1 MTFFIAL
8 FVLLM
13 QFVWKYVDDMVGKG
27 FEWNVILELLFY
39 ASSTFVPLALPLAV
53 LLSSLMAFGNL
64 GENYELVA
72 IKSSGISLQRAMQP
86 LVVFIFVI
94 SVAAFFFSNN
104 ILPRANLKFRTLLKD
119 VRQKKPAVAIKEG
132 VFYSEI
138 TDYVIKVGK
147 KDPDGISIHDVI
159 IYNHTKGI
167 GNSDITIAKDGKMEI
182 SKDKKFLVFTLFDG
196 YNYNENV
203 SINNGS
209 RNNLPS
215 QKTLFKKEI
224 RRLNLSAFDF
234 KKTNEDLY
242 RDNYEMLN
250 ITQLSYFKDSLENYQ
265 DSSAVEFNN
274 YVIDEFS
281 FLKNYNRIITTKP
294 IINHKNDSN
303 AVDKSNTVGIKEIQR
318 GIGKI
323 DFAKIVPE
331 STAVVYTIDTTK
343 LLGNNILSIFDNVDQ
358 QEIVST
364 ALQKARSSSYRTDI
378 TTDTM
383 DAINLLIIKHK
394 NEWNRKFAL
403 SFACIILFFIGAPLG
418 AIIRKGGLGMP
429 VVVSVIM
436 FVTFHIFS
444 IIGEK
449 FSKEGIVEP
458 FVGIWLASALFLPLG
473 IFLTI
478 KATSDSPLFDSEA
491 YQKVF
496 IWISN
501 LFKKMLSQQTNAK
514 N

>member
-86 LVVFIFVI
+86 LVVFIFAI
-94 SVAAFFFSNN
+94 SIAAFFFSNN

-147 KDPDGISIHDVI
+147 KDPDGISIHEVI

-167 GNSDITIAKDGKMEI
+167 GNSDITIAKDGRMEI

-203 SINNGS
+203 SISNGN

-215 QKTLFKKEI
+215 QKTIFKKEI

-265 DSSAVEFNN
+265 DSSAMEFNR
-274 YVIDEFS
+274 YVVDEFS
-281 FLKNYNRIITTKP
+281 FLKIYKSFAIKKAKAKEKIDTNKVEKLNT
-294 IINHKNDSN
+294 INLREHK
-303 AVDKSNTVGIKEIQR
+303 I

-323 DFAKIVPE
+323 EISNTEVDSANSK
-331 STAVVYTIDTTK
+331 YTIDTA
-343 LLGNNILSIFDNVDQ
+343 LSLGNNLLSIFDNVDQ

-403 SFACIILFFIGAPLG
+403 SFACVILFFIGAPLG

-429 VVVSVIM
+429 VVVSVLM

-496 IWISN
+496 MWISN
-501 LFKKMLSQQTNAK
+501 IFKKMLSQQPNAK